1 MKIETEPSGIEF
13 LREIGYIVTA
23 EDFIP
28 IVGTGKQ
35 FFFGVWRFLRAS
47 YSAQLNSEPDLRC
60 ERDF

>member
-35 FFFGVWRFLRAS
+35 FFWSVEFFKSIILG
-47 YSAQLNSEPDLRC
+47 SA
-60 ERDF
+60 DFRTRLEM